1 MTILFMLSMSTS
13 MSLIVVTRILWN
25 IKMTISYTIYA
36 SVEVIFI
43 EWLAE
48 FSTYMV
54 FNVQRYF

>member
-1 MTILFMLSMSTS
+1 MS
-13 MSLIVVTRILWN
+13 MSLIVVTIIWWN

-43 EWLAE
+43 EWWAE

-54 FNVQRYF
+54 FNVQRYL